1 MNLIERVGKDL
12 QENCRD
18 SIIYTLEDNE
28 YDKVTQSLTNNRY
41 DYLDIIIDSRDIE
54 DIDIISA
61 DITTKKNVLNTFIL
75 ASILSSVGVG
85 IEIKDLDFVLEGGL
99 VEIFDSNY
107 KYLFDKIL
115 EENPKYNKKR
125 RIHFL
130 LNDDDIEI
138 DIIKFMSFVNDRL
151 IPVAPRIYKRKV
163 KRKEE
168 IL

>member
-1 MNLIERVGKDL
+1 MDLIERVGKDL
-12 QENCRD
+12 QENYRD

-28 YDKVTQSLTNNRY
+28 YDQVTQSLAKNRY
-41 DYLDIIIDSRDIE
+41 DYLDIIIDSRDI
-54 DIDIISA
+54 DIIST
-61 DITTKKNVLNTFIL
+61 DITTKKNVLKTFIL
-75 ASILSSVGVG
+75 ASISSSVGIG

-115 EENPKYNKKR
+115 EENPIYNKKR

-130 LNDDDIEI
+130 LDDDDIEI

-151 IPVAPRIYKRKV
+151 TPVAPRIYKRKV